1 MFGGTSVRPRRQR
14 HEAVNYQFSR
24 ARPGLTLK
32 ALRYMAKLSEAP
44 SISVAACPPQ
54 PLHGRGA
61 LTNADGRFEPYAHAA
76 ADDGWGSLEEA
87 LPPLKTTVSIDTPRT
102 IIARNDSPDIP
113 FTQSIN
119 PYRGCEHGC
128 IYCYARPSHAY
139 LGLSPGLDFETRLI
153 AKPTAARLLEQE
165 LRRPGYAVS
174 PIALGSNT
182 DPYQP
187 IERKLRITRQILE
200 VLAAHEHP
208 FTIVTKSALVERD
221 LDLLAPMAEKNL
233 CVVFV
238 SVTTL
243 DGDLARR
250 LEPRAA
256 APARRLRAIQ
266 ALAAAGVPTGAMFAP
281 AIPAINDHEME
292 AVLEAAA
299 RAGARHAGWTLL
311 RLPYEI
317 KDLFKKWLA
326 VHAPGRAEHVLSL
339 LRQSRGGR
347 ENDPR
352 FGHRFRGEGEYAGLL
367 ARRFR
372 LACRRFGLNR
382 ERLALDTARFRPP
395 VRVGD
400 QLDLFAG

>member
-1 MFGGTSVRPRRQR
+1 
-14 HEAVNYQFSR
+14 
-24 ARPGLTLK
+24 
-32 ALRYMAKLSEAP
+32 MAKISEATSTSP
-44 SISVAACPPQ
+44 AGRPPQ

-61 LTNADGRFEPYAHAA
+61 LTNADGRFEPYGHEAT
-76 ADDGWGSLEEA
+76 DDGWGNLDEA
-87 LPPLKTTVSIDTPRT
+87 LPPLKTTVSVDTART

-139 LGLSPGLDFETRLI
+139 LGMSPGLDFETRLV
-153 AKPTAARLLEQE
+153 AKPRAARLLERE
-165 LRRPGYAVS
+165 LRRPGYEVS
-174 PIALGSNT
+174 PIVLGGNT

-200 VLAAHEHP
+200 VLAAREHP
-208 FTIVTKSALVERD
+208 LTIVTKSALVERD

-233 CVVFV
+233 CAVFV

-256 APARRLRAIQ
+256 APHRRLRTIR
-266 ALAAAGVPTGAMFAP
+266 ALAAAGVPTGVMFAP
-281 AIPAINDHEME
+281 AIPALNDHEME

-317 KDLFKKWLA
+317 KDLFQEWLA

-339 LRQSRGGR
+339 IRQSRGGR

-352 FGHRFRGEGEYAGLL
+352 FGHRLHGEGEYAGLL

-372 LACRRFGLNR
+372 LACRRLGLNR
-382 ERLALDTARFRPP
+382 QRLALDTARFHPP
-395 VRVGD
+395 ARTGDVQGCTSPGARGTSGCAAGD
-400 QLDLFAG
+400 QMALPLGPS

>member
-1 MFGGTSVRPRRQR
+1 MSDSEHPTSLHGGNAPRIQR
-14 HEAVNYQFSR
+14 
-24 ARPGLTLK
+24 
-32 ALRYMAKLSEAP
+32 
-44 SISVAACPPQ
+44 
-54 PLHGRGA
+54 GRGA
-61 LTNADGRFEPYAHAA
+61 LTNADGRFEPCRHEA
-76 ADDGWGSLEEA
+76 ADDGWGSIEA
-87 LPPLKTTVSIDTPRT
+87 ELPPFKTTISVDATRT

-139 LGLSPGLDFETRLI
+139 LGLSPGLDFETRLV
-153 AKPTAARLLEQE
+153 AKPAAARLLEQE
-165 LRRPGYAVS
+165 LRRPGYRVS

-200 VLAAHEHP
+200 VLAAHDHP
-208 FTIVTKSALVERD
+208 VTIVTKSALVERD
-221 LDLLAPMAEKNL
+221 LDILASMAEKNL
-233 CVVFV
+233 CAVFV

-243 DGDLARR
+243 DSELARR

-256 APARRLRAIQ
+256 APHRRLQAIR
-266 ALAAAGVPTGAMFAP
+266 ALAGAGIPSGAMFAP
-281 AIPAINDHEME
+281 AIPALNDNEME

-317 KDLFKKWLA
+317 KDLFKEWLA
-326 VHAPGRAEHVLSL
+326 THVPGRAEHVLSL
-339 LRQSRGGR
+339 IRQSRGGR

-372 LACRRFGLNR
+372 LACRRLGINR
-382 ERLALDTARFRPP
+382 ERLALDTAHFRLP
-395 VRVGD
+395 VRTGD
-400 QLDLFAG
+400 QMALPIGPS

>member
-1 MFGGTSVRPRRQR
+1 MSDSTRR
-14 HEAVNYQFSR
+14 
-24 ARPGLTLK
+24 LK
-32 ALRYMAKLSEAP
+32 ITEDRLLQGRR
-44 SISVAACPPQ
+44 
-54 PLHGRGA
+54 GRGA
-61 LTNADGRFEPYAHAA
+61 LSNRDGRFEAYQYEPADDAVQGCTNAA
-76 ADDGWGSLEEA
+76 SAGCAEAADGWGSLDEA
-87 LPPLKTTVSIDTPRT
+87 LPPLKITVSVDTTRT

-139 LGLSPGLDFETRLI
+139 LGLSPGLDFETRLV
-153 AKPTAARLLEQE
+153 AKPQAARLLEQE

-200 VLAAHEHP
+200 VLVAHQHP

-233 CVVFV
+233 CAVFV

-243 DGDLARR
+243 DNDLARR

-256 APARRLRAIQ
+256 APTRRLRAIQ
-266 ALAAAGVPTGAMFAP
+266 TLAGAGVPTGAMFAP
-281 AIPAINDHEME
+281 AIPALNDHEME

-299 RAGARHAGWTLL
+299 LAGARHAGWTLL
-311 RLPYEI
+311 RLPHEI
-317 KDLFKKWLA
+317 KDLFKEWLA
-326 VHAPGRAEHVLSL
+326 VHVPGRAEHVLSL
-339 LRQSRGGR
+339 IRQSRGGR

-372 LACRRFGLNR
+372 LACRRLGLNR
-382 ERLALDTARFRPP
+382 KSLALDITRFTPP
-395 VRVGD
+395 KGAGD
-400 QLDLFAG
+400 QLELSIGPP